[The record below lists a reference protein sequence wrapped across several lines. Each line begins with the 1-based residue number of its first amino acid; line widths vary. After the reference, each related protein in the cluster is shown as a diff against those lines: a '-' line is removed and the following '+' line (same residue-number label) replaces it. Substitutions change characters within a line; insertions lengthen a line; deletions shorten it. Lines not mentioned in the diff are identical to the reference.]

1 LACKEQDRKTKWEPP
16 LAGWVKL
23 NVDGSFVQQSGESG
37 VGVIARD
44 NEGHVIF
51 SAWRSIFN
59 CQDAAEAE
67 AWACLEG
74 LRLAA
79 QWIHEPVIVESDC
92 ARIVQA
98 LQAEEDRSALSFI
111 LLEAKDHARM
121 LPQWRIAKVKR
132 ECNSVANELAQLA
145 RRNMHSAVWLGRALA
160 CVADIVKNDCNPSN

>member
-1 LACKEQDRKTKWEPP
+1 LARKEHDRKTKWEPP
-16 LAGWVKL
+16 PAGWVKL

-51 SAWRSIFN
+51 SAWRAIFN

-92 ARIVQA
+92 ARIVPSSA
-98 LQAEEDRSALSFI
+98 GRGRSI
-111 LLEAKDHARM
+111 R
-121 LPQWRIAKVKR
+121 
-132 ECNSVANELAQLA
+132 AQLHPA
-145 RRNMHSAVWLGRALA
+145 GGQGSSADATSMANSQGKTRV
-160 CVADIVKNDCNPSN
+160 

>member
-1 LACKEQDRKTKWEPP
+1 MACKEQDRKTKWEPP

-51 SAWRSIFN
+51 SAWRAIFN

-92 ARIVQA
+92 ASIVQA

-111 LLEAKDHARM
+111 LLEAKDHARI
-121 LPQWRIAKVKR
+121 QWQT
-132 ECNSVANELAQLA
+132 S
-145 RRNMHSAVWLGRALA
+145 
-160 CVADIVKNDCNPSN
+160 